1 MADVQRIHS
10 KAAAG
15 HRESRPK
22 DILLDYLIVGKNQQM
37 ADCGK

>member
-22 DILLDYLIVGKNQQM
+22 DMLLDYLIGGKNQQM

>member
-1 MADVQRIHS
+1 MVDVQRIHS

-15 HRESRPK
+15 RRESRPK
-22 DILLDYLIVGKNQQM
+22 DMLLDYLIVGKNQQM